1 VRVCFWSAHEV
12 KSIEGSNMKL
22 TRTASYL
29 TVGALVFSGC
39 SSVTP
44 PREELATAELA
55 VREAQQSKASQHAS
69 LELRMATEKLN
80 RAKQAM
86 RDEDYVTARRL
97 AEQALVD
104 AQLAESKARS
114 TDAREMARQLREGIE
129 TLRKEAE
136 RVSG

>member
-1 VRVCFWSAHEV
+1 
-12 KSIEGSNMKL
+12 MKL

-29 TVGALVFSGC
+29 TVSALVFAGC
-39 SSVTP
+39 SSVRP

-55 VREAQQSKASQHAS
+55 VREAQQSKAPQHAS
-69 LELRMATEKLN
+69 LELRMATEKLS
-80 RAKQAM
+80 RARQAM
-86 RDEDYVTARRL
+86 RDEDHVLARRL

-114 TDAREMARQLREGIE
+114 TDAKEMARQLREGIE

-136 RVSG
+136 RAGG

>member
-1 VRVCFWSAHEV
+1 
-12 KSIEGSNMKL
+12 MKL

-86 RDEDYVTARRL
+86 RDEDHVAARRL

-104 AQLAESKARS
+104 AQLAENKARS
-114 TDAREMARQLREGIE
+114 AEARAMARQLREGIE